1 MQFSRSALLLILIA
15 AAQIVSSCSSSAG
28 NINAANAS
36 AANSSTAELQVG
48 PKDNIEEL
56 GLLVRLPFEPEE
68 VAWEENPEQKK
79 LTAVIR
85 FTPENAMKMRAE
97 IARAG
102 QPTPDTVPV
111 ESWYPNELIA
121 QGELSGESIVKGN
134 SYPAGP
140 YLHPP
145 YTKGKITRI
154 ENTDYF
160 ILQISS

>member
-1 MQFSRSALLLILIA
+1 MQFSRLALLCILSA
-15 AAQIVSSCSSSAG
+15 ACQILSSCSSPAQNTNVG
-28 NINAANAS
+28 NAS
-36 AANSSTAELQVG
+36 AANSTTIRQTG

-56 GLLVRLPFEPEE
+56 GLLVRLPFEPDE
-68 VAWEENPEQKK
+68 VAWDENPEQKK

-85 FTPENAMKMRAE
+85 FSPENATKMGAE
-97 IARAG
+97 IAKNG
-102 QPTPDTVPV
+102 QPAPATVAV

-121 QGELSGESIVKGN
+121 QGELTGESIVKGQ
-134 SYPAGP
+134 SYPAEP
-140 YLHPP
+140 YLNPP

>member
-1 MQFSRSALLLILIA
+1 MPS
-15 AAQIVSSCSSSAG
+15 
-28 NINAANAS
+28 
-36 AANSSTAELQVG
+36 ANSASTAQTG

-56 GLLVRLPFEPEE
+56 GMLVRLPFEPEE
-68 VAWEENPEQKK
+68 VAWEEKPEQKK

-85 FTPENAMKMRAE
+85 FSPENAQKMAAE
-97 IARAG
+97 VAKNG
-102 QPTPDTVPV
+102 QSSPETVTV

-121 QGELSGESIVKGN
+121 QGELTGESTVKGQ
-134 SYPAGP
+134 SFPAEAF
-140 YLHPP
+140 LNPP